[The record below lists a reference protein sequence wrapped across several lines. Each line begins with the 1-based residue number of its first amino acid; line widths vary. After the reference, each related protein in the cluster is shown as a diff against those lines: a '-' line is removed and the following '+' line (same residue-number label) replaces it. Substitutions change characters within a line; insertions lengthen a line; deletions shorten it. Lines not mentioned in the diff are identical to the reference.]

1 MGGGWGQQKAQRR
14 ARWGRGP
21 AALWEPGGEQWE
33 QQKAR
38 GDGSRAGRVWRKG
51 RGGHLTCDTFIQQT
65 FPELLLCA
73 GPSRPCDVRFL
84 ILEAVRQPPELQE
97 GVRPPLV
104 SDQSVAAGSVDKR
117 RRGTSCAV

>member
-1 MGGGWGQQKAQRR
+1 MGKGTRCTLGARR
-14 ARWGRGP
+14 
-21 AALWEPGGEQWE
+21 GEWE

-38 GDGSRAGRVWRKG
+38 AAGLDGSGGRAG
-51 RGGHLTCDTFIQQT
+51 GGGDLTCATFTQRT

-84 ILEAVRQPPELQE
+84 ILEAVRQPPEVQE

-104 SDQSVAAGSVDKR
+104 SDQSVAVGTVGKR
-117 RRGTSCAV
+117 RRGTRRTV